1 MAIPS
6 LNSKKRLQP
15 YTLTL
20 VATAN
25 SKNVANI
32 RWAPDRK
39 FTLLESVP
47 DGTEA
52 TVITQLGR
60 TGTRHSCPALPWA
73 S

>member
-1 MAIPS
+1 M
-6 LNSKKRLQP
+6 
-15 YTLTL
+15 TL